1 MLNIRFRDKTNA
13 WPGFVDLFSNL
24 VIILIFLLI
33 VFVFLWTTTS
43 VFNKNTGAAKV
54 ADLEQ
59 TRQAQAE
66 QIEQM
71 NADRQ
76 EAEQLLIAARDA
88 LVNQETMIENQ
99 ENLANAYESKV
110 RELTNQQEELAQ
122 QIAALNEKLQLANEE
137 KQALITKGDTDR
149 QDILDQAN
157 LEINELN
164 ARIAE
169 LEKTLQNAENTA
181 KQKEAE
187 YTEMSNRLNTALAE
201 KVAELNSLSQYQSAF
216 YKQVKNALGDNNSV
230 KADGDRFII
239 QSDILFPS
247 GSFKALR
254 YGPRLAPLRKRRKRG
269 GKDYR
274 LHHLTFLLYYSILL
288 TLSRDNLIK
297 HGCLGRILFN
307 SCTEDQ
313 PHALDPAHDL
323 SAAATCAVQGIYLA
337 AIRSLKRKR
346 HIARAVSKHG
356 LVPPF
361 FQVVALL
368 VDKDRTISLAFREM
382 HKQDSH

>member
-43 VFNKNTGAAKV
+43 VFNKNTGTVKLAE
-54 ADLEQ
+54 LEQ
-59 TRQAQAE
+59 QKQAQAE

-71 NADRQ
+71 TADRQ

-88 LVNQETMIENQ
+88 LVSQETMIENQ
-99 ENLANAYESKV
+99 ENLANAYEDKV
-110 RELTNQQEELAQ
+110 SELTAQQKELSQ
-122 QIAALNEKLQLANEE
+122 QIAILNEKLALANEE
-137 KQALITKGDTDR
+137 KQALINQGDTDR
-149 QDILDQAN
+149 QDILSQAN

-216 YKQVKNALGDNNSV
+216 YKQVKTALGDNNSI
-230 KADGDRFII
+230 KTDGDRFII
-239 QSDILFPS
+239 QSDILFNS
-247 GSFKALR
+247 GSFQVSADGKSQLKILAGIIKDLEKKIPSDIDWIIRIDGHTDNKPVIPGTPGYWNNMQLSLLRAASVADELIKNGVSRPRLIPTGFGDMYPINNGKDAKALQ
-254 YGPRLAPLRKRRKRG
+254 KNRRIELK
-269 GKDYR
+269 
-274 LHHLTFLLYYSILL
+274 LT
-288 TLSRDNLIK
+288 NK
-297 HGCLGRILFN
+297 
-307 SCTEDQ
+307 
-313 PHALDPAHDL
+313 
-323 SAAATCAVQGIYLA
+323 
-337 AIRSLKRKR
+337 
-346 HIARAVSKHG
+346 
-356 LVPPF
+356 
-361 FQVVALL
+361 
-368 VDKDRTISLAFREM
+368 
-382 HKQDSH
+382 

>member
-71 NADRQ
+71 TADRQ

-88 LVNQETMIENQ
+88 LVSQETMIENQ
-99 ENLANAYESKV
+99 ENLANAYENKV
-110 RELTNQQEELAQ
+110 RELTAQQEELAQ
-122 QIAALNEKLQLANEE
+122 QIATLNEKLQLANEE
-137 KQALITKGDTDR
+137 KQALINQGDTDR
-149 QDILDQAN
+149 QDILSQAN
-157 LEINELN
+157 LEIDELN
-164 ARIAE
+164 AHIAE
-169 LEKTLQNAENTA
+169 LEKTLQNAEMVA

-216 YKQVKNALGDNNSV
+216 YKQVKNALGDNSSI

-247 GSFKALR
+247 GSFKVSKDGQAQLKILAALIKDLETKIPSDVDWIIR
-254 YGPRLAPLRKRRKRG
+254 IDGHTDNKPVIPGTTAYWNNMQLSLLRAASVADELIKNGVSRPRLIPTGFGDMDPIDNGTDAKALQKNRRIELK
-269 GKDYR
+269 
-274 LHHLTFLLYYSILL
+274 LT
-288 TLSRDNLIK
+288 NK
-297 HGCLGRILFN
+297 
-307 SCTEDQ
+307 
-313 PHALDPAHDL
+313 
-323 SAAATCAVQGIYLA
+323 
-337 AIRSLKRKR
+337 
-346 HIARAVSKHG
+346 
-356 LVPPF
+356 
-361 FQVVALL
+361 
-368 VDKDRTISLAFREM
+368 
-382 HKQDSH
+382 

>member
-43 VFNKNTGAAKV
+43 VFNKNNGTVKLAE
-54 ADLEQ
+54 LEQ
-59 TRQAQAE
+59 QKQAQAE

-71 NADRQ
+71 TADRQ

-88 LVNQETMIENQ
+88 LLNQETMIENQ
-99 ENLANAYESKV
+99 ENLANAYEDKV
-110 RELTNQQEELAQ
+110 SELTAQQKELSQ
-122 QIAALNEKLQLANEE
+122 QIAILNEKLALANEE
-137 KQALITKGDTDR
+137 KQALINQGDTDR
-149 QDILDQAN
+149 QDILSQAN

-216 YKQVKNALGDNNSV
+216 YKQVKTALGDNNSI
-230 KADGDRFII
+230 KTDGDRFII
-239 QSDILFPS
+239 QSDILFNS
-247 GSFKALR
+247 GSFQVSADGKSQLKILAGIIKDLEKKIPSDIDWIIRIDGHTDNKPVIPGTPGYWNNMQLSLLRAASVADELIKNGVSRPRLIPTGFGDMYPIDNGKDAKALQ
-254 YGPRLAPLRKRRKRG
+254 KNRRIELK
-269 GKDYR
+269 
-274 LHHLTFLLYYSILL
+274 LT
-288 TLSRDNLIK
+288 NK
-297 HGCLGRILFN
+297 
-307 SCTEDQ
+307 
-313 PHALDPAHDL
+313 
-323 SAAATCAVQGIYLA
+323 
-337 AIRSLKRKR
+337 
-346 HIARAVSKHG
+346 
-356 LVPPF
+356 
-361 FQVVALL
+361 
-368 VDKDRTISLAFREM
+368 
-382 HKQDSH
+382 